1 MQNPQI
7 QMIMKAAAD
16 ANQGG
21 AGGSAS
27 PASHAGYSPQGTQ
40 SPIPELAQIAAMVF
54 AGGA

>member
-16 ANQGG
+16 ANAGG
-21 AGGSAS
+21 AGGSAQ
-27 PASHAGYSPQGTQ
+27 PASHAGYQPQGTQ

-54 AGGA
+54 GGGA